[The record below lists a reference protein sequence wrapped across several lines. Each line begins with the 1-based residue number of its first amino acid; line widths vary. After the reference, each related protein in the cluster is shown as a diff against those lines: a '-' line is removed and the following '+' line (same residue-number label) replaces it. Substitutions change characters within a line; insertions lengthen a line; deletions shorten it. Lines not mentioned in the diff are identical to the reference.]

1 MPFSEEVLEDQGH
14 ERVKAIEPSVPD
26 LAFATSCQR
35 LGTGARQFR
44 SGGRR
49 SAKAARVSVRIRY
62 RGLTLSG
69 FTMNDPNGVYHSIV
83 RPGCVISEASEV

>member
-14 ERVKAIEPSVPD
+14 ERKGIEPSVPD
-26 LAFATSCQR
+26 MAFATSCQR

-49 SAKAARVSVRIRY
+49 SAKAARVWVRTRF

-69 FTMNDPNGVYHSIV
+69 FTMNNPTVSTT
-83 RPGCVISEASEV
+83 R